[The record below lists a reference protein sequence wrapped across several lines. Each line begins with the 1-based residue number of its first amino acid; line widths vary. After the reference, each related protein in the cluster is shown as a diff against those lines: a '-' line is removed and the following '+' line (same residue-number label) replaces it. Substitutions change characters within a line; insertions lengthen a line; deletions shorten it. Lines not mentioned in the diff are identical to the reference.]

1 MEHQNNHY
9 VGNSS
14 NNTSTTTSR
23 HTSTASMFSLV
34 NFHQPHSRNP
44 TPPTPMSS
52 PGLYSPPHAPPSDKA
67 VMGPHLHPSQY
78 RQPEQN
84 NSVKETHLLDL
95 DFDPISGRKIINHY
109 SIIDEIG
116 RGVHGKVKLGTDLD
130 TGELVAIKI
139 VERSQDRPRLGRRG
153 DGESE
158 KKVRREIAILKKCRH
173 ENVVR
178 LLEVI
183 DDPQSKKVYLI
194 LEYVQLGE
202 IIWRKPGVSY
212 VPSLTIEQAR
222 CTFRDTVL
230 GLEYLH
236 YHGIIHR
243 DIKPANLLWTQNH
256 RVKISD
262 FGVSFL
268 GRPIRD
274 YEDGCDGEEATG
286 LEQNELELAKT
297 AGTPAFFAPELCHV
311 DHNQPRP
318 QITSAIDVW
327 ALGVTLYCLVFA
339 RCPFMAD
346 NEFQLLRVI
355 AKDELVIP
363 DRRPIDVDLKDL
375 LKRLLTKDPTRRITL
390 KEVKRHPWVLHGIV
404 DPCAWVDETD
414 PERMSDGNKIEVTVE
429 DVEKAVSSAG
439 VLHRARSAV
448 KRAVEWGK
456 GLRRRASST
465 ANVISTKDMKI
476 LAEKEREVTTTRG
489 CPSAHLGDDDGELRW
504 MGSNPQWRDED
515 KSPLSACSAANNA
528 TSSDFVR
535 DGGGYGGFNGESSD
549 PNSPRRSD
557 SESQRLQ
564 RKCSS
569 ALGTPSRR
577 HAIIGS
583 EPSGTNAAF
592 HRTHGTLSQGGPTEN
607 PHVSWSDT
615 SLRAPSYGHHAGSLI
630 GNGMRRVVRSM
641 KSGGFHDNGD
651 KVKGSASREGSP
663 LRARD
668 SLAGALRG
676 DHSFYAYGT
685 GSLHVQI
692 PNGRRHSYAG
702 IDVDGG
708 SVIDNN
714 RLPAIDYKPRWDRD
728 IGRKFASFTMKDKP
742 CPTSPDD
749 EVSMERIWERDQQK
763 AFLRHEEHNK
773 YSSPRTSN
781 SDVTPGW
788 TKESYYYPSQDSPT
802 PPIMMERK
810 SRGFFDDHIQMPM
823 NSSQPNHLIS
833 SSSEE
838 RFATTAGSSLTNSTS
853 FPSVPSIM
861 SETSSISSEFFNSR
875 YSRKNSIAGIVHEE
889 EFDTDYRPP
898 TPFHQSRLSN
908 IKQIES
914 DNEREMD
921 ADLDDDDDSDGG
933 FVMEV
938 PPSKKKSVRSE
949 SVTASEL
956 ARRPLDSI
964 EPMLRTGRRS
974 RSSSATLKDKKV
986 RRGRAKDKVVTEA

>member
-1 MEHQNNHY
+1 MECHNNHL
-9 VGNSS
+9 VGHSS

-23 HTSTASMFSLV
+23 HASTTSMFSLA
-34 NFHQPHSRNP
+34 NLHQPHSRNP

-52 PGLYSPPHAPPSDKA
+52 PGLYSPPHISPSDRT

-78 RQPEQN
+78 RQPEHN
-84 NSVKETHLLDL
+84 TSVRETHLLDL

-158 KKVRREIAILKKCRH
+158 KKVRREIAILKKCCH

-243 DIKPANLLWTQNH
+243 DIKPANLLWTQDR

-346 NEFQLLRVI
+346 NEYQLLRVI

-363 DRRPIDVDLKDL
+363 NRRPIDVDLKDL

-390 KEVKRHPWVLHGIV
+390 REVKRHPWVLHGIA

-414 PERMSDGNKIEVTVE
+414 PERMSDGNRIEVTVE

-439 VLHRARSAV
+439 VLNRARSAV
-448 KRAVEWGK
+448 KRAVEWGR

-476 LAEKEREVTTTRG
+476 LAEKEREVTATRC

-515 KSPLSACSAANNA
+515 KSLLSACSAANNTA
-528 TSSDFVR
+528 SSDPVR
-535 DGGGYGGFNGESSD
+535 DGGGYCGSNGESLD

-569 ALGTPSRR
+569 SLCAPSRR
-577 HAIIGS
+577 HAIAGN
-583 EPSGTNAAF
+583 EPSGTNAGF
-592 HRTHGTLSQGGPTEN
+592 HRTHGNLSQGGPTEN
-607 PHVSWSDT
+607 PHISRSDT

-630 GNGMRRVVRSM
+630 GNGVRRVVRSM
-641 KSGGFHDNGD
+641 RSGGFHDNGD
-651 KVKGSASREGSP
+651 KVKGSVSRECSP
-663 LRARD
+663 LRVRD
-668 SLAGALRG
+668 PLAGALRG

-702 IDVDGG
+702 IDVDG

-714 RLPAIDYKPRWDRD
+714 RLSAIDCKPRWDRE
-728 IGRKFASFTMKDKP
+728 ISKKFASFTMKDKS

-749 EVSMERIWERDQQK
+749 EVSMEKIWERDQQK
-763 AFLRHEEHNK
+763 AFLRHEERNK
-773 YSSPRTSN
+773 YTSPGASN
-781 SDVTPGW
+781 ADVTPGW
-788 TKESYYYPSQDSPT
+788 TKESYYHPSHESPT
-802 PPIMMERK
+802 PPIMMERRH
-810 SRGFFDDHIQMPM
+810 RGFFDDHIQMPM
-823 NSSQPNHLIS
+823 NSGQQSHLVS

-838 RFATTAGSSLTNSTS
+838 QFATTAGSSLTNSTS
-853 FPSVPSIM
+853 FPSVPSIV
-861 SETSSISSEFFNSR
+861 SENSSISSEFFNSR
-875 YSRKNSIAGIVHEE
+875 YSRKNSIAGVVHEE
-889 EFDTDYRPP
+889 EFDMNYRPP
-898 TPFHQSRLSN
+898 TPFHQSRLSD
-908 IKQIES
+908 IRQIDS
-914 DNEREMD
+914 DNEHEMD
-921 ADLDDDDDSDGG
+921 DDPDDDDDSDGG
-933 FVMEV
+933 FIMEV
-938 PPSKKKSVRSE
+938 PPPKKSVRSE
-949 SVTASEL
+949 SIAVDKL
-956 ARRPLDSI
+956 ARRPLDPI
-964 EPMLRTGRRS
+964 EPVPRTRRRS
-974 RSSSATLKDKKV
+974 RSSSAALKNKKA
-986 RRGRAKDKVVTEA
+986 RRGRTKEKVVTGD